1 MKKFVGMNNDN
12 GQVNELIIR
21 AMELSVKIEYAVV
34 IKKYLLDILEETKT
48 DDILQLWEDAFEL
61 ADPMALDRYIEL
73 ASDGSIDTET
83 FLKDLISI
91 TY

>member
-1 MKKFVGMNNDN
+1 MKKFVGMTNDN

-61 ADPMALDRYIEL
+61 ADQMALDRYIEL

>member
-1 MKKFVGMNNDN
+1 MKKFVGMTNDN

-61 ADPMALDRYIEL
+61 ADQMALDRYIEL

-83 FLKDLISI
+83 LLKDLISI

>member
-61 ADPMALDRYIEL
+61 ADQMMLDRYIEL

>member
-61 ADPMALDRYIEL
+61 ADQMALDRYIEL